1 MDQSPPDV
9 SVCIVS
15 WNVADD
21 LRACLES
28 VGAQRNPPTFEIIVA
43 DNASSDESVSMIREQ
58 FPEVE
63 LIVNDENLGF
73 AKATNQTLRAA
84 RGRYLMMLN
93 PDTVLQPD
101 SLAKLVAVADAH
113 PEAGIVAPRLIY
125 PDGSLQYSCR
135 RFPTIAAAVYRNTL
149 FGRLFPGA
157 RPAAEYIMRDCDHD
171 TEHDV
176 DWASGACLL
185 IRREAYE
192 QVGELD
198 EGFVWGSE
206 DVDYCFRMHR
216 AGWSVLYSPVTDV
229 VHAVGRSTDQ
239 AVVPTIMRTH
249 RGMYRLYAK
258 HFAPHAAARG
268 FVWLGVWLRA
278 GLLIVSW
285 EARRAIR
292 GTVRWIRRLVGGDG

>member
-1 MDQSPPDV
+1 MHESPPDL

-21 LRACLES
+21 LRACLQS
-28 VGAQRNPPTFEIIVA
+28 VRSQETPPSFEVIVA
-43 DNASSDESVSMIREQ
+43 DNDSSDDSVRMLREN
-58 FPEVE
+58 FAEVE
-63 LIVNDENLGF
+63 LILNDENLGF

-101 SLAKLVAVADAH
+101 CLAKLVAVADAH
-113 PEAGIVAPRLIY
+113 PEAGIVAPKLIY
-125 PDGSLQYSCR
+125 PDGSLQFSCR
-135 RFPTIAAAVYRNTL
+135 RFPTIAAAIYRNTV

-157 RPAAEYIMRDCDHD
+157 RAASDYIMRDCDHD
-171 TEHDV
+171 TQHDV

-192 QVGELD
+192 AVGELD

-216 AGWSVLYSPVTDV
+216 AGLEVLYSPVTEV

-239 AVVPTIMRTH
+239 AVVPTIVRTH

-258 HFAPHAAARG
+258 HISPNALATA
-268 FVWLGVWLRA
+268 FVAVGVWLRA
-278 GLLIVSW
+278 ALLIVSW
-285 EARRAIR
+285 EARRFIR
-292 GTVRWIRRLVGGDG
+292 GAWTRLRGPVGGRR

>member
-1 MDQSPPDV
+1 MRDTPPDV

-15 WNVADD
+15 WNVAGD
-21 LRACLES
+21 LRACLVS
-28 VGAQRNPPTFEIIVA
+28 IRAQQTPPSFEVIVA
-43 DNASSDESVSMIREQ
+43 DNASSDDSVRMRQEEY
-58 FPEVE
+58 PEVR
-63 LIVNDENLGF
+63 LILNADNLGF

-84 RGRYLMMLN
+84 QGRYLMMLN

-101 SLAKLVAVADAH
+101 CLAKLVAVAETH
-113 PEAGIVAPRLIY
+113 PEAGIVAPRLVY
-125 PDGSLQYSCR
+125 PDGSLQFSCR
-135 RFPTIAAAVYRNTL
+135 RFPTIAAAIYRNTV
-149 FGRLFPGA
+149 FGRLFPRA
-157 RPAAEYIMRDCDHD
+157 QAASEYIMRDCDHD

-185 IRREAYE
+185 IRREAYV

-229 VHAVGRSTDQ
+229 IHAVGRSTDQ
-239 AVVPTIMRTH
+239 AVVPTIVRTH

-258 HFAPHAAARG
+258 HFAPNALARA
-268 FVWLGVWLRA
+268 FVAVGVWLRA
-278 GLLIVSW
+278 ALLILSW
-285 EARRAIR
+285 ETRRVIRKAWRARPWA
-292 GTVRWIRRLVGGDG
+292 GALG